1 MIFSKLR
8 RLLIGTPLSSSQ
20 HQHQLIPKWKALAV
34 LSSDALSSVAY
45 ATEEIVIP
53 LALAAAT
60 IPMATHW
67 LLPIAGAI
75 TMLMLIVAMS
85 YRQTIQ
91 AYPNGGGAYV
101 VVKEN
106 LGESAGLVAGAA
118 LMIDYILTVAVSV
131 SAGVENLVSAFPQ
144 IASVQVFTC
153 IWIILVLMTLSLRGI
168 GESSTIFAIP
178 TYFFI
183 GSMAVLIINGLIHNP
198 HTNINPITDVLQTN
212 YPEIGMI
219 LLLRAFSSGCAAL
232 TGIEAVSDGI
242 PLFKHPQSENAKKTL
257 MLMVVILAG
266 LFFGVS
272 YLVFAHNLG
281 HKEGV
286 TLISQLSSLIFG
298 NGILFYMVQA
308 GVALILFLAA
318 STAYADFPR
327 LVSFLARDR
336 YAPRQLAAIGD
347 RLVFSNGIIGLSL
360 MAIFLI
366 IVFGGRTHYLIPLY
380 SVGVFLSFTLS
391 QCGMVIRHLK
401 LKQKGWK
408 FSVLMNGFGMICT
421 AVVLVVVAIFKF
433 THGAWLVII
442 IIPMIVYAFK
452 RIHFHYVMFGRE
464 LSQSHYDMPVCEKL
478 TDHVVVI
485 PISGLHRG
493 VMNAIRYGQGISNDL
508 RVCFVKTDDESAER
522 MLMSWNDKFPGQKL
536 YVLESPYRSI
546 SEPILDFIDV
556 VSKEHPTEFITVI
569 FPEFITAKWHHQL
582 LHNQTAWLIK
592 LSLIYKKNVVVT
604 SVKYH
609 LKTT

>member
-1 MIFSKLR
+1 MLISKLR
-8 RLLIGTPLSSSQ
+8 RILIGSPLASS
-20 HQHQLIPKWKALAV
+20 HQKHELIPKWKALAV

-53 LALAAAT
+53 LALAASL
-60 IPMATHW
+60 IPFATHW

-75 TMLMLIVAMS
+75 VMLMFIVAFS
-85 YRQTIQ
+85 YRQTIT

-106 LGESAGLVAGAA
+106 LGEKAGLVAGAA
-118 LMIDYILTVAVSV
+118 LMIDYTLTVAVSV
-131 SAGVENLVSAFPQ
+131 SAGVENIISAFPQ
-144 IASVQVFTC
+144 LASVQIFTG

-168 GESSTIFAIP
+168 GESSTVFALP

-183 GSMAVLIINGLIHNP
+183 FSMAILIFAGLWNNP
-198 HTNINPITDVLQTN
+198 HGDVNPIQDVFESN
-212 YPEIGMI
+212 YPELGMI
-219 LLLRAFSSGCAAL
+219 LLLKAFSSGCAAL
-232 TGIEAVSDGI
+232 TGIEAVSDGV
-242 PLFKHPQSENAKKTL
+242 PLFRHPQARNAKTTL
-257 MLMVVILAG
+257 MAMVLILAF

-272 YLVFAHNLG
+272 YLVFAFGLT

-286 TLISQLSSLIFG
+286 TLISQLSQLIFG
-298 NGILFYMVQA
+298 DGALFYVVQV

-327 LVSFLARDR
+327 VVSFLARDR
-336 YAPRQLAAIGD
+336 YAPRQLANIGD

-360 MAIFLI
+360 MAILLI
-366 IVFGGRTHYLIPLY
+366 ILFKGKTHYLIPLY

-391 QCGMVIRHLK
+391 QCGMVVRHIK
-401 LKQKGWK
+401 LKQPGWK
-408 FSVLMNGFGMICT
+408 SGVLISGFGMICT
-421 AVVLVVVAIFKF
+421 AVVLCVVATFKF
-433 THGAWLVII
+433 TLGAWMVIVV
-442 IIPMIVYAFK
+442 IPAMVFAFH
-452 RIHFHYVMFGRE
+452 RIHIHYIMFARE
-464 LSQSHYDMPVCEKL
+464 ISQSHYDMPTCEKL

-493 VMNAIRYGQGISNDL
+493 VMNAIRYGMSISPDL
-508 RVCFVKTDDESAER
+508 RICYVKTDEESYQR
-522 MLMSWNDKFPGQKL
+522 MQTAWDDKFPQLKL
-536 YVLESPYRSI
+536 HVLESPYRSI
-546 SEPILDFIDV
+546 SGPILNFIDR
-556 VSKEHPTEFITVI
+556 VSQEHPTEFITVI
-569 FPEFITAKWHHQL
+569 FPEFVTAKWRHQL

>member
-1 MIFSKLR
+1 MILPKLR
-8 RLLIGTPLSSSQ
+8 RFLIGSPLASSHS
-20 HQHQLIPKWKALAV
+20 HHELIPKWKALAV

-60 IPMATHW
+60 IPFATHW

-75 TMLMLIVAMS
+75 VLLMFIVAMS

-91 AYPNGGGAYV
+91 AYPQGGGAYV

-106 LGESAGLVAGAA
+106 IGERAGLVAGAA
-118 LMIDYILTVAVSV
+118 LMLDYVLTVAVSV
-131 SAGVENLVSAFPQ
+131 SAGVENLISAFPQ
-144 IASVQVFTC
+144 LANIQVFTG
-153 IWIILVLMTLSLRGI
+153 IWIILILMTLSLRGL

-183 GSMAVLIINGLIHNP
+183 FSMFMLIVNGFLHNP
-198 HTNINPITDVLQTN
+198 HEHVNPIADVLQTN
-212 YPEIGMI
+212 YPEIGAI

-242 PLFKHPQSENAKKTL
+242 PLFKHPQAKNAKTTL
-257 MLMVVILAG
+257 MLMVFILAF

-272 YLVFAHNLG
+272 YLVYAHNIS
-281 HKEGV
+281 HVEGV
-286 TLISQLSSLIFG
+286 TLISQLSSLVFG
-298 NGILFYMVQA
+298 NGVFFYMVQV

-336 YAPRQLAAIGD
+336 YAPRQLANIGD
-347 RLVFSNGIIGLSL
+347 RLVFSNGIVGLSFI
-360 MAIFLI
+360 AILLLI
-366 IVFGGRTHYLIPLY
+366 FFGGRTHFLIPLY

-391 QCGMVIRHLK
+391 QTGMVIRHLK
-401 LKQKGWK
+401 LRQKGWK
-408 FSVLMNGFGMICT
+408 LSVAMNGFGAFCT
-421 AVVLVVVAIFKF
+421 GIVLIVVAIFKF
-433 THGAWLVII
+433 THGAWVVVVVI
-442 IIPMIVYAFK
+442 PAMVYMFH
-452 RIHFHYVMFGRE
+452 RIHVHYIMFARE
-464 LSQSHYDMPVCEKL
+464 ISQSHYDMSKLDKL

-493 VMNAIRYGQGISNDL
+493 VKNAIRYGMSISDDL
-508 RVCFVKTDDESAER
+508 RVIYVKTDEEAFQR
-522 MLMSWNDKFPGQKL
+522 MQASWNDKFPNLKL
-536 YVLESPYRSI
+536 HVLESPYRSI
-546 SEPILDFIDV
+546 SGPILEYIDLV
-556 VSKEHPTEFITVI
+556 YKERPTEFMTVI
-569 FPEFITAKWHHQL
+569 FPEFVTAQWHHQL

-592 LSLIYKKNVVVT
+592 LALMYKKNIIVT

-609 LKTT
+609 LSTT

>member
-1 MIFSKLR
+1 MLLSKLR
-8 RLLIGTPLSSSQ
+8 RVLIGSPLESSHS
-20 HQHQLIPKWKALAV
+20 HHELIPKWKALAV

-53 LALAAAT
+53 LALAASV
-60 IPMATHW
+60 IPFATHW

-75 TMLMLIVAMS
+75 VFLMFIVAMS
-85 YRQTIQ
+85 YRETIQ
-91 AYPNGGGAYV
+91 AYPNGGGAYI

-106 LGESAGLVAGAA
+106 LGERTGLVAGAA
-118 LMIDYILTVAVSV
+118 LMIDYTLTVAVSV
-131 SAGVENLVSAFPQ
+131 SAGVENLISAFPQ
-144 IASVQVFTC
+144 MASVQVFTC
-153 IWIILVLMTLSLRGI
+153 IWVILILMTLSLRGI
-168 GESSTIFAIP
+168 GESSTVFAIP

-183 GSMAVLIINGLIHNP
+183 FSMFLLIINGFISNP
-198 HTNINPITDVLQTN
+198 HGPVNPISDVLTTN
-212 YPEIGMI
+212 YPEIGAI

-242 PLFKHPQSENAKKTL
+242 PLFKHPQAVNAKKTL
-257 MLMVVILAG
+257 MYMVLILAA

-272 YLVFAHNLG
+272 YLVYVHNLV

-286 TLISQLSSLIFG
+286 TLISQLSVLIFG
-298 NGILFYMVQA
+298 NGVMFYMVQV

-336 YAPRQLAAIGD
+336 YAPRQLSNIGD
-347 RLVFSNGIIGLSL
+347 RLVFSNGIIGLSF
-360 MAIFLI
+360 MAILLVIF
-366 IVFGGRTHYLIPLY
+366 FGGRTHYLIPLY

-391 QCGMVIRHLK
+391 QSGMVMRHFK
-401 LKQKGWK
+401 LKQQGWK
-408 FSVLMNGFGMICT
+408 LSAAMSGLGAVFT

-433 THGAWLVII
+433 TSGAWMVIVV
-442 IIPMIVYAFK
+442 IPVMVYAFH
-452 RIHFHYVMFGRE
+452 RIHFHYIMFARE
-464 LSQSHYDMPVCEKL
+464 ISQSHYDMPTCEKV

-493 VMNAIRYGQGISNDL
+493 VMNAIRYGMSISKDV
-508 RVCFVKTDDESAER
+508 RVCFVKTDEDSYER
-522 MLMSWNDKFPGQKL
+522 ILHTWSDKFPNMKL
-536 YVLESPYRSI
+536 HVLDSPYRSI
-546 SEPILDFIDV
+546 SGPILDFIDT
-556 VSKEHPTEFITVI
+556 VSKEHATEFITVI
-569 FPEFITAKWHHQL
+569 FPEFVTAKWHHQL

-592 LSLIYKKNVVVT
+592 LSLIYKKNVIVT

-609 LKTT
+609 LTTT